1 MNGKRTSETKVTIAE
16 VIQPHEANF
25 LGKMFG
31 GALLA
36 KIDLCAYATASKYS
50 SAVTVTA
57 SFDRVD
63 FHEPIEV
70 AELVT
75 LVGQVVFVGRTSIE
89 VYVEVYAE
97 NIMTGVK
104 RHTNTARVTM
114 VALKDGKP
122 CEVPRLIIETQEDK
136 ARYLQAKLRRE
147 MIASMRSHRAML
159 ETKIYNSTEAELDY
173 YLTLNEL
180 ETAIENA

>member
-1 MNGKRTSETKVTIAE
+1 MIGKRTSETKVTIAE

-50 SAVTVTA
+50 STVTVTA

-75 LVGQVVFVGRTSIE
+75 LTGQVVFVGRSSIE
-89 VYVEVYAE
+89 VHVEVYAE
-97 NIMTGVK
+97 NIMSGIR
-104 RHTNTARVTM
+104 RHTNTAKVTM
-114 VALKDGKP
+114 VALKDGRP
-122 CEVPRLIIETQEDK
+122 CEVPRLIVETHEDK
-136 ARYLQAKLRRE
+136 VRYLQAKLRRE
-147 MIASMRSHRAML
+147 MIAKMRSHRAML
-159 ETKIYNSTEAELDY
+159 ETKIQMSSTERLDEWMM
-173 YLTLNEL
+173 LKEL
-180 ETAIENA
+180 EDAIEIA